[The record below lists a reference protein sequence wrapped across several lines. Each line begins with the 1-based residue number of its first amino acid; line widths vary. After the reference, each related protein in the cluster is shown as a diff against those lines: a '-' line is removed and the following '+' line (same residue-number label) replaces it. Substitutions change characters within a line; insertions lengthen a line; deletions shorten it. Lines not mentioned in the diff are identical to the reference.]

1 MYVKIIDN
9 QVSAFPYSMATLRQ
23 DNPNTSFP
31 AVVSEGSLSV
41 YDVYK
46 VYYQNN
52 PSYEPKTHKVV
63 PASTPVLVDSVWT
76 ITNSVVALT
85 DEEIAENT
93 ATQSGVVR
101 DLRNKLLTETDWT
114 ALSDNTMTTAM
125 AEYRQALRDVTSQEG
140 FPYDVTWPT
149 KPE

>member
-31 AVVSEGSLSV
+31 AVVSEDSLSV

-52 PSYEPKTHKVV
+52 PTYEPKTHKVV
-63 PASTPVLVDSVWT
+63 PASAPVLVDSVWT

-93 ATQSGVVR
+93 ATQGSTVR

-114 ALSDNTMTTAM
+114 ALSDNTLTTAM